1 MPRAV
6 GAELKTGT
14 SDAASRTFVD
24 DFYKQAISAESI
36 ARAIEQPADVDV
48 NQIRSW

>member
-1 MPRAV
+1 MPGAD

-24 DFYKQAISAESI
+24 DLCKLAIPADSI
-36 ARAIEQPADVDV
+36 ARAI
-48 NQIRSW
+48 R